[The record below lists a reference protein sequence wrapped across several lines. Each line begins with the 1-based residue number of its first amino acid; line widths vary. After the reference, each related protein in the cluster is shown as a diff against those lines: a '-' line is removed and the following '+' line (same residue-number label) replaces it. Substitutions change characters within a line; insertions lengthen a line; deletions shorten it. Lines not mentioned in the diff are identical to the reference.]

1 MACLLFKSYLILASV
16 SKHDHYKV
24 KFAVTLA
31 IARIEEPGHGKGEC
45 FTILEELISAD
56 HVN

>member
-16 SKHDHYKV
+16 AKADHYKV

-31 IARIEEPGHGKGEC
+31 VARIEEPSHGKG
-45 FTILEELISAD
+45 
-56 HVN
+56 